1 MKAVLI
7 LSGGVDSTTLLF
19 KMLSDGYEVVA
30 LTFDYGQRHRK
41 EISCAE
47 RVAQLC
53 RVPQQTVDLTSIAGL
68 LGNSA
73 LLGGTEVPSCH
84 YTEESARQ
92 TIVPD
97 RNMIMLSVAAAYAEA
112 NGISEVFYAAHRND
126 ATIYPDCREEFVEA
140 LGLAL
145 RLATAWNPVCLRA
158 PFVKMTKAE
167 IVRLGLALNVPYEL
181 TWSCY
186 RGGEIPCRRCPTC
199 IEREEAFA
207 LNGAVDPLIVA

>member
-19 KMLSDGYEVVA
+19 KMLADGYRVLA

-41 EISCAE
+41 EIDCAR
-47 RVAQLC
+47 RVAKEC
-53 RVPQQTVDLTSIAGL
+53 RIPHRTVDLASIAGL
-68 LGNSA
+68 LGDSA
-73 LLGGTEVPSCH
+73 LLGSIEVPSCH

-92 TIVPD
+92 TIVPN
-97 RNMIMLSVAAAYAEA
+97 RNMIMLSVAAGYAEA
-112 NGISEVFYAAHRND
+112 RGIPEVFYAAHRND

-140 LGLAL
+140 LSRAIL
-145 RLATAWNPVCLRA
+145 LATVWHPVCLRA

-167 IVRLGLALNVPYEL
+167 IVRLGLALKVPYEL

-186 RGGEIPCRRCPTC
+186 RGEEVPCRRCPTC

-207 LNGAVDPLIVA
+207 LNKAPDPLIEA

>member
-19 KMLSDGYEVVA
+19 KMLADGYQASA

-41 EISCAE
+41 EIHCAR
-47 RVAQLC
+47 RVAQVC
-53 RVPQQTVDLTSIAGL
+53 RIPQKTVDLASLSGL
-68 LGNSA
+68 LGESA
-73 LLGGTEVPSCH
+73 LLGRSEVPSCH

-92 TIVPD
+92 TIVPN
-97 RNMIMLSVAAAYAEA
+97 RNMIMLSVAAGYAEA
-112 NGISEVFYAAHRND
+112 RGIPEVFYAAHRND

-140 LGLAL
+140 LGRAIL
-145 RLATAWNPVCLRA
+145 LATAWHPISLRA
-158 PFVKMTKAE
+158 PFVNMTKAE
-167 IVRLGLALNVPYEL
+167 IVRLGLALGVPYEL

-186 RGGEIPCRRCPTC
+186 RGEEVPCRSCPTC

-207 LNGAVDPLIVA
+207 LNEAVDPLIEA